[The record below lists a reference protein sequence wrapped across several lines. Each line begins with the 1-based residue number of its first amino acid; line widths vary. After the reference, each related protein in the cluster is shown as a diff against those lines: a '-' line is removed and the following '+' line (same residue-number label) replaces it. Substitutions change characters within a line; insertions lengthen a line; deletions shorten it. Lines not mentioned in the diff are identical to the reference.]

1 MTDAVAGGFSV
12 AKANGSA
19 LSTVYPLKLERI
31 RYLYWRPAPTPGTK
45 PCQTP
50 VRATGSRRCFPA
62 CQSVQSPM
70 TSTDSALGAQTA
82 KRVPVRPPSDSGW
95 APNLSYRV
103 PCVPSASR

>member
-1 MTDAVAGGFSV
+1 MTDAVAGGRSV
-12 AKANGSA
+12 AKAKGSA
-19 LSTVYPLKLERI
+19 LSTVYPLKRERM
-31 RYLYWRPAPTPGTK
+31 RYLYRCPAPTPGTN

-50 VRATGSRRCFPA
+50 VWATGSRRCFPA

-82 KRVPVRPPSDSGW
+82 NRVPVWAPSGCGW
-95 APNLSYRV
+95 APSLSYRL